1 VSARIRRRLGLGLMA
16 YGTGG
21 LLLLLVGLFAL
32 LSSPL
37 PGELDLSLA
46 NLSAATQT
54 MDRAE
59 AVVADAA
66 RTARSA
72 RIALAST
79 SMSSRSAASMMTELA
94 ATLRETGTSLR
105 VDIFGSRPF
114 ASVADSFDRTAQQA
128 DGVTSDLQ
136 STAAN
141 VDEVARELD
150 STATELDQLGSTLA
164 AGQAGA
170 VAMGGAAS
178 AALRLLAPWLA
189 LVAALFGFQALAVV
203 VAGAWLYR
211 SEDPA
216 APLNAEG
223 EGDC

>member
-1 VSARIRRRLGLGLMA
+1 VVSHRIRRRLGLGLIA
-16 YGTGG
+16 YGAGG
-21 LLLLLVGLFAL
+21 LLLFAVGLFAV

-37 PGELDLSLA
+37 PGELDRSLA
-46 NLSAATQT
+46 NLSATT
-54 MDRAE
+54 DSMGRAE

-72 RIALAST
+72 AKALAST
-79 SMSSRSAASMMTELA
+79 STSSRSAAAMMAGLA

-128 DGVTSDLQ
+128 DGVATDLQ
-136 STAAN
+136 TTATN

-150 STATELDQLGSTLA
+150 STTTELDQLGSTLA
-164 AGQAGA
+164 AVPAGA
-170 VAMGGAAS
+170 VATGGDAS
-178 AALRLLAPWLA
+178 AALRLLVPWLA
-189 LVAALFGFQALAVV
+189 LVAAWFGFQATAVV

-211 SEDPA
+211 SEEVA
-216 APLNAEG
+216 ATLSAG
-223 EGDC
+223 S